1 MRLFVGLQPS
11 PAFRDGLAMLQ
22 ERLREAGVTGKY
34 LDPSNLHMTLAFI
47 GEWPENVTDLLPIVE
62 KPFPITLSHVGIF
75 EEADVMWAGVETSKE
90 LDFLAQRVRH
100 CLSDTDIPFDRK
112 AFKPHITLMRKP
124 SIPVNATISEIKI
137 PAATMLVEDVCLYRS
152 DRGKN
157 GMVYTIIGSSKER
170 SVEGEDEL

>member
-1 MRLFVGLQPS
+1 MKPYIRKVQYYET
-11 PAFRDGLAMLQ
+11 DMM
-22 ERLREAGVTGKY
+22 GVTHHANY
-34 LDPSNLHMTLAFI
+34 IHWM
-47 GEWPENVTDLLPIVE
+47 
-62 KPFPITLSHVGIF
+62 
-75 EEADVMWAGVETSKE
+75 EEARI
-90 LDFLAQRVRH
+90 DF
-100 CLSDTDIPFDRK
+100 IPFDRK